1 MKLSIDVND
10 IINTLQSH
18 VNIVKDHFT
27 DIGFDDF
34 VYNYWHDCLMLMEVM
49 KDLTGITFTVDH
61 WNVIAKHN
69 PEA

>member
-18 VNIVKDHFT
+18 VNTVKDYVT
-27 DIGFDDF
+27 DIGIDDF
-34 VYNYWHDCLMLMEVM
+34 VYIEWNECLVLMEVM